1 MASQSYSH
9 LVFPPLSAPLLSL
22 TLILSAAACVKR
34 TRSEHLPTPVQMNDQ
49 QPTASVQTM
58 AATNQQTATR
68 ININTASEKELEKLP
83 GIGRGLAD
91 RIVEHREKYGPFR
104 RPEHLIMVRG
114 ISDKRFRALRDSIA
128 VEIGRASCR
137 ERV

>member
-83 GIGRGLAD
+83 GIGRGLAE

-114 ISDKRFRALRDSIA
+114 ISDKRFRALRDSIT
-128 VEIGRASCR
+128 VE
-137 ERV
+137 

>member
-1 MASQSYSH
+1 MASQSCSH
-9 LVFPPLSAPLLSL
+9 LVFPLLSAPLLSL
-22 TLILSAAACVKR
+22 TVILSAAACVKR

-114 ISDKRFRALRDSIA
+114 ISDKRFRALRDSIT
-128 VEIGRASCR
+128 VE
-137 ERV
+137 

>member
-1 MASQSYSH
+1 
-9 LVFPPLSAPLLSL
+9 
-22 TLILSAAACVKR
+22 
-34 TRSEHLPTPVQMNDQ
+34 MNDQ

-114 ISDKRFRALRDSIA
+114 ISDKRFRALRDSIT
-128 VEIGRASCR
+128 VE
-137 ERV
+137 

>member
-1 MASQSYSH
+1 MASQSNSH

-68 ININTASEKELEKLP
+68 ININTASEKELEELP
-83 GIGRGLAD
+83 GIGRGLAE

-114 ISDKRFRALRDSIA
+114 ISDKRFRALRDSIT
-128 VEIGRASCR
+128 VE
-137 ERV
+137 

>member
-9 LVFPPLSAPLLSL
+9 LVFFPLSAPLLSL

-83 GIGRGLAD
+83 GIGRGLAE

-114 ISDKRFRALRDSIA
+114 ISDKRFRALRDSIT
-128 VEIGRASCR
+128 VE
-137 ERV
+137 

>member
-83 GIGRGLAD
+83 GIGRGLAE
-91 RIVEHREKYGPFR
+91 RIVDHREKYGPFR

-114 ISDKRFRALRDSIA
+114 ISDKRFRALRDSIT
-128 VEIGRASCR
+128 VE
-137 ERV
+137 

>member
-1 MASQSYSH
+1 
-9 LVFPPLSAPLLSL
+9 
-22 TLILSAAACVKR
+22 
-34 TRSEHLPTPVQMNDQ
+34 MNDQ

-68 ININTASEKELEKLP
+68 ININTASEKELEELP
-83 GIGRGLAD
+83 GIGRGLAE

-114 ISDKRFRALRDSIA
+114 ISDKRFRALRDSIT
-128 VEIGRASCR
+128 VE
-137 ERV
+137 

>member
-114 ISDKRFRALRDSIA
+114 ISDKRFRALRDSIT
-128 VEIGRASCR
+128 VE
-137 ERV
+137 

>member
-1 MASQSYSH
+1 MASQSYSY

-83 GIGRGLAD
+83 GIGRGLAE

-114 ISDKRFRALRDSIA
+114 ISDKRFRALRDSIT
-128 VEIGRASCR
+128 VE
-137 ERV
+137 

>member
-9 LVFPPLSAPLLSL
+9 LVFPLLSAPLLSL

-34 TRSEHLPTPVQMNDQ
+34 TRSERLPTPVQMNDQ

-114 ISDKRFRALRDSIA
+114 ISDKRFRALRDSIT
-128 VEIGRASCR
+128 VE
-137 ERV
+137 

>member
-34 TRSEHLPTPVQMNDQ
+34 TRSEHLLTPVQMNDQ

-83 GIGRGLAD
+83 GIGRGLAE

-114 ISDKRFRALRDSIA
+114 ISDKRFRALRDSIT
-128 VEIGRASCR
+128 VE
-137 ERV
+137 

>member
-68 ININTASEKELEKLP
+68 ININTASEKELEELP
-83 GIGRGLAD
+83 GIGRGLAE

-114 ISDKRFRALRDSIA
+114 ISDKRFRALRDSIT
-128 VEIGRASCR
+128 VE
-137 ERV
+137 

>member
-9 LVFPPLSAPLLSL
+9 LVFPLLSAPLLSL

-114 ISDKRFRALRDSIA
+114 ISDKRFRALRDSIT
-128 VEIGRASCR
+128 VE
-137 ERV
+137 